1 MGTTKTFF
9 HASSTRIPNWM
20 TAIDSVLS
28 RRPVPSMRGPGT
40 PADWAETW
48 EALES
53 VLQSQA
59 TKAGNL
65 AQEMQLSP
73 TPWPAELSERVR
85 IITAEPMVPADA
97 LHLASTGRGLI
108 LLVAPQGFDPTMFP
122 DGLLQVCPWGREGVK
137 AWTRFRGDME
147 QIDASLAR
155 PWAWAAWRCRRLMTL
170 VERPKPQPMDL
181 SIPNYMALQ
190 MAGVLK

>member
-9 HASSTRIPNWM
+9 HASARIPNWM
-20 TAIDSVLS
+20 TAIEMVLS
-28 RRPVPSMRGPGT
+28 RRPAPSMRGPGT
-40 PADWAETW
+40 PADWTDVW

-59 TKAGNL
+59 TKVGTL

-73 TPWPAELSERVR
+73 SPWPSALTERVR
-85 IITAEPMVPADA
+85 AATTEPMVPADA
-97 LHLASTGRGLI
+97 LYLVATGRGLI
-108 LLVAPQGFDPTMFP
+108 LLVAPQGFDPSLFP
-122 DGLLQVCPWGREGVK
+122 DGLLQVCPWGREGVTS
-137 AWTRFRGDME
+137 WTRFRGDME

-170 VERPKPQPMDL
+170 VDRPKPQPMDL

-190 MAGVLK
+190 LAGVLK